1 MAEFKLSELNSISEI
16 RSDDLLHVRV
26 KKRTEMLGDEDR
38 RMTYADFLASFRLE
52 RFLQLV
58 GGTMT
63 GNLGIVKL
71 TYGGKDLL
79 DPTGNS
85 EIVFG
90 DTAKTFK
97 LNANGLK
104 LTIADASR
112 SATVYHTLNK
122 PSPNELG
129 MRTNDEN
136 DARFAI
142 KGTQNTFTASQI
154 FQTDNAGLTL
164 KNTAA
169 AALYY
174 EGRDTANAVRF
185 TIGNLSSGSDVTI
198 ANTKQNTN
206 IVLGTGSVGINKS
219 LQVTGQV
226 VPSDFANFD
235 ARFYT
240 RDAADQRFVQLAAAN
255 TITGNNTLRGTTT
268 LLGDGARLT
277 LKNLTSGKALYIE
290 GQNTDASMK
299 WAVGNYADGSNSV
312 VLTNISNDTYVL
324 LDNMVRVNKSLA
336 ITGQVQPTDWSNI
349 DARFIPAATLSTIAR
364 NNTANT
370 FTGVQTIKNDGQ
382 GLVLMPSSAG
392 KASYIISRDSDGTTN
407 RWFIGV
413 GSDGSTTLSLQ
424 NHILG
429 SSLQLAN
436 EIVANKSVNITGQV
450 KPSDFAN
457 FDSRYYTKSLSD
469 LRYEMIGSISPNSSG
484 TNGLWVK
491 VATVVMPQSTSTV
504 EMRFAGGAGY
514 NAGSTAQAAPTSII
528 LRTGNNSTPV
538 GITAVLWNST
548 DTSPLFTDIGYVSNG
563 SNSYDIYAKS
573 GGYAHSISFSW
584 RCTSNA
590 AVSMYTTPEGS
601 VTPPTS
607 MVSGSVQ
614 SIYTSLLKPSASDV
628 GAYTKTEV
636 DQKIANAVTDST
648 DLKKVYPVGIV
659 TWFATNQ
666 NPNTTLPGL
675 TWTYLNEGVGRTV
688 RIGAA
693 NGSDVKTVGGADTVT
708 LAVGHLPSHTH
719 SFSATTSSFD
729 YGTKTSNT
737 TGAHTHSVS
746 GSAASAG
753 SHKHAISW
761 IGQNSTHYSG
771 GGGGKLG
778 TGPGYTDAGGAHTH
792 TISGTA
798 ASAGNHAHTVGIGAH
813 THTVSGD
820 TGGTGSGSA
829 FSVVNLF
836 IRLMAWVR
844 TA

>member
-38 RMTYADFLASFRLE
+38 RMAYVDFLASFRLE

-79 DPTGNS
+79 DPTGSS

-136 DARFAI
+136 DVRFAI

-174 EGRDTANAVRF
+174 EGRDTANVVRF

-198 ANTKQNTN
+198 ANTRQNTN
-206 IVLGTGSVGINKS
+206 IVLGTGSVGINKQ

-226 VPSDFANFD
+226 IPTDFANFD

-240 RDAADQRFVQLAAAN
+240 RDAADQRFVQLAAVN
-255 TITGNNTLRGTTT
+255 TITGNNTFRGTTT

-324 LDNMVRVNKSLA
+324 LDDMVRVNKSLT
-336 ITGQVQPTDWSNI
+336 ITGQVQPSDWTNI
-349 DARFIPAATLSTIAR
+349 DSRYIPAATLSTIAR
-364 NNTANT
+364 TDARNT
-370 FTGVQTIKNDGQ
+370 FTVKQVINTSGEALALQ
-382 GLVLMPSSAG
+382 GETT
-392 KASYIISRDSDGTTN
+392 ASLYIIGKDYDGTA
-407 RWFIGV
+407 RWYVGNGNNVDTLNLYNYKTCKGLRIDSEVTINTDLVIG
-413 GSDGSTTLSLQ
+413 
-424 NHILG
+424 
-429 SSLQLAN
+429 
-436 EIVANKSVNITGQV
+436 GQV
-450 KPSDFAN
+450 KPSN
-457 FDSRYYTKSLSD
+457 FSNLDARYFTQMDSDSRY
-469 LRYEMIGSISPNSSG
+469 LRIRTTNFNTVSS
-484 TNGLWVK
+484 VK
-491 VATVVMPQSTSTV
+491 WAKIATVVMPQSPSTAV
-504 EMRFAGGAGY
+504 IEVFGGAGFNINSPREAGKCEIVLRAANNNPKGLNVVAWRTSD
-514 NAGSTAQAAPTSII
+514 NAII
-528 LRTGNNSTPV
+528 
-538 GITAVLWNST
+538 
-548 DTSPLFTDIGYVSNG
+548 TDIGYVNTSG
-563 SNSYDIYAKS
+563 DTYDIYCRVGTYQNNTTS
-573 GGYAHSISFSW
+573 RVQS
-584 RCTSNA
+584 TSNA
-590 AVSMYTTPEGS
+590 
-601 VTPPTS
+601 
-607 MVSGSVQ
+607 SVQ
-614 SIYTSLLKPSASDV
+614 LFEAPQTFDDAPQGIVNGTVAKYYTSLQKPTPSDI
-628 GAYTKTEV
+628 GAYTKAET
-636 DQKIANAVTDST
+636 DQKIAKAISDST
-648 DLKKVYPVGIV
+648 DLNKIYPVGIV
-659 TWFATNQ
+659 TWFATNN
-666 NPNTTLPGL
+666 NPNTSLPGL
-675 TWTYLNEGVGRTV
+675 TWTYLNNGVGRTIRV
-688 RIGAA
+688 AAA
-693 NGSDVKTVGGADTVT
+693 NGSDVATTGGSDSVT
-708 LAVGHLPSHTH
+708 LAVGNLPSHTH

-729 YGTKTSNT
+729 YGTKTTNT

-746 GSAASAG
+746 GAT
-753 SHKHAISW
+753 
-761 IGQNSTHYSG
+761 NT
-771 GGGGKLG
+771 
-778 TGPGYTDAGGAHTH
+778 TGAHTH
-792 TISGTA
+792 GYITGAMPSGAMGDWDSDGNRNTVQTDWAGNHWHTVSGTA
-798 ASAGNHAHTVGIGAH
+798 ASNGDHAHTVGIGAH
-813 THTVSGD
+813 SHTVSGD

-829 FSVVNLF
+829 FDVTNSY
-836 IRLMAWVR
+836 IKLMAWVR

>member
-38 RMTYADFLASFRLE
+38 RMTYADFLSSFRLE

-79 DPTGNS
+79 DPTGSS

-174 EGRDTANAVRF
+174 EGRDAANVVRF

-198 ANTKQNTN
+198 ANTRQGTN
-206 IVLGTGSVGINKS
+206 IVLGTSAVGINKS
-219 LQVTGQV
+219 LQVAGQV

-255 TITGNNTLRGTTT
+255 TITGNNTFRGTTT

-312 VLTNISNDTYVL
+312 VLTNISSDTYVL
-324 LDNMVRVNKSLA
+324 LDNMVRVNKNLA
-336 ITGQVQPTDWSNI
+336 ITGQVQPSDWTNI
-349 DARFIPAATLSTIAR
+349 DSRYIPAATLSTLAKI
-364 NNTANT
+364 NTKNT
-370 FTGVQTIKNDGQ
+370 FSQGQIIKVDGEGIGLQGVNDTGGLFLQ
-382 GLVLMPSSAG
+382 G
-392 KASYIISRDSDGTTN
+392 YNSDGTKKWFMGTN
-407 RWFIGV
+407 SSGNFTIREMVLG
-413 GSDGSTTLSLQ
+413 TELSLRENYIQ
-424 NHILG
+424 F
-429 SSLQLAN
+429 
-436 EIVANKSVNITGQV
+436 NKNVTITGQV
-450 KPSDFAN
+450 QPSDWGN
-457 FDSRYYTKSLSD
+457 FDARYFTQSAANSRFMLAGAT
-469 LRYEMIGSISPNSSG
+469 GSY
-484 TNGLWVK
+484 V
-491 VATVVMPQSTSTV
+491 STD
-504 EMRFAGGAGY
+504 Y
-514 NAGSTAQAAPTSII
+514 NAVP
-528 LRTGNNSTPV
+528 
-538 GITAVLWNST
+538 WN
-548 DTSPLFTDIGYVSNG
+548 
-563 SNSYDIYAKS
+563 AKS
-573 GGYAHSISFSW
+573 GLYDVHVGGSSRMILQLYQARGSCPSAQLLFNYGNNGISYRSSRDSFGF
-584 RCTSNA
+584 
-590 AVSMYTTPEGS
+590 EGAWS
-601 VTPPTS
+601 K
-607 MVSGSVQ
+607 
-614 SIYTSLLKPSASDV
+614 IYTEAQKPTPSEI
-628 GAYTKTEV
+628 GAYTKVET
-636 DQKIANAVTDST
+636 DAKITAAVTNST
-648 DLKKVYPVGIV
+648 DLKKIYPVGIV
-659 TWFATNQ
+659 TWFATNN
-666 NPNTTLPGL
+666 NPNTSLPGL
-675 TWTYLNEGVGRTV
+675 TWTYLNDGVDKTIRV
-688 RIGAA
+688 GAES
-693 NGSDVKTVGGADTVT
+693 GSDVGTTGGSDSKSINVGN
-708 LAVGHLPSHTH
+708 LPSHTH

-737 TGAHTHSVS
+737 
-746 GSAASAG
+746 AG
-753 SHKHAISW
+753 SHTHWVSGTAEAA
-761 IGQNSTHYSG
+761 GEHNHQNDRDYPSTSGNSRAVSG
-771 GGGGKLG
+771 GSVAQWQRGWTMMGGIHSHVVNG
-778 TGPGYTDAGGAHTH
+778 TANSAGEHTH
-792 TISGTA
+792 TVDIGT
-798 ASAGNHAHTVGIGAH
+798 H

-829 FSVVNLF
+829 FDVTNSY
-836 IRLMAWVR
+836 IKLMAWVR

>member
-79 DPTGNS
+79 DPTGSS

-97 LNANGLK
+97 INANGLK

-174 EGRDTANAVRF
+174 EGRDTANVVRF

-198 ANTKQNTN
+198 ANTRQNTN

-226 VPSDFANFD
+226 IPSDFANFD

-240 RDAADQRFVQLAAAN
+240 RDAADQRFIQLAAAN
-255 TITGNNTLRGTTT
+255 TITGNNTFRGTTT

-324 LDNMVRVNKSLA
+324 LDNIVRVNKSLA
-336 ITGQVQPTDWSNI
+336 ITGQVQPTDWANI
-349 DARFIPAATLSTIAR
+349 DSRYVLVGSYANLAKK
-364 NNTANT
+364 NEANT
-370 FTGVQTIKNDGQ
+370 FTLQQNIQSDGEALRVYSKAQ
-382 GLVLMPSSAG
+382 NN
-392 KASYIISRDSDGTTN
+392 ASYIVGKNTDNTNKWYIGCGTNGSGVASFHNYLTGARIDLSDE
-407 RWFIGV
+407 V
-413 GSDGSTTLSLQ
+413 LLSKSLQ
-424 NHILG
+424 
-429 SSLQLAN
+429 
-436 EIVANKSVNITGQV
+436 ITGQV
-450 KPSDFAN
+450 KPSDWGNLDARYFTQTAAN
-457 FDSRYYTKSLSD
+457 SRFMLASNTGQYTATDWNAVPWDAKTGLYNIMVGGGSQMIFHMYQAVGSCRSAQ
-469 LRYEMIGSISPNSSG
+469 LRFNYKNGGMFYRSSRDG
-484 TNGLWVK
+484 FGFEADWSK
-491 VATVVMPQSTSTV
+491 
-504 EMRFAGGAGY
+504 
-514 NAGSTAQAAPTSII
+514 
-528 LRTGNNSTPV
+528 
-538 GITAVLWNST
+538 
-548 DTSPLFTDIGYVSNG
+548 
-563 SNSYDIYAKS
+563 
-573 GGYAHSISFSW
+573 
-584 RCTSNA
+584 
-590 AVSMYTTPEGS
+590 
-601 VTPPTS
+601 
-607 MVSGSVQ
+607 
-614 SIYTSLLKPSASDV
+614 IYTEAQKPTPAEI
-628 GAYTKTEV
+628 GAYTKAET
-636 DQKIANAVTDST
+636 DAKIAAAVTDST
-648 DLKKVYPVGIV
+648 DLKKIYPVGIV

-666 NPNTTLPGL
+666 NPNTTLAGM

-746 GSAASAG
+746 GTAATAGAHTHGYITGAQPSGTRGDWDSDGNRNTVQTSSA
-753 SHKHAISW
+753 
-761 IGQNSTHYSG
+761 
-771 GGGGKLG
+771 
-778 TGPGYTDAGGAHTH
+778 GAHTH
-792 TISGTA
+792 TVSGTA

-813 THTVSGD
+813 THTVSGN

>member
-38 RMTYADFLASFRLE
+38 RMTYADFLSSFRLE

-79 DPTGNS
+79 DPTGSS

-154 FQTDNAGLTL
+154 FQTDDAGLTL
-164 KNTAA
+164 KNTTA

-174 EGRDTANAVRF
+174 EGRDTANVVRF

-198 ANTKQNTN
+198 ANTRQNTN
-206 IVLGTGSVGINKS
+206 IVLGTGAVGINKQ

-226 VPSDFANFD
+226 VPTDFANFD

-240 RDAADQRFVQLAAAN
+240 QNAADQRFAQLAAEN
-255 TITGNNTLRGTTT
+255 TFTGNNTFARPLTVRADSNAITIQGTTNSALY
-268 LLGDGARLT
+268 LLGRSSTGD
-277 LKNLTSGKALYIE
+277 NLFYFGKGSAANNTMINDYTNNTSI
-290 GQNTDASMK
+290 
-299 WAVGNYADGSNSV
+299 
-312 VLTNISNDTYVL
+312 VLDTT
-324 LDNMVRVNKSLA
+324 VRVNKSVV
-336 ITGQVQPTDWSNI
+336 ITGQVQPSDWTNI
-349 DARFIPAATLSTIAR
+349 DSRFIPAATLSSLAR

-370 FTGVQTIKNDGQ
+370 FTGVQTLRNDGQ
-382 GLVLMPSSAG
+382 GLVLMPNSAG

-413 GSDGSTTLSLQ
+413 GSDGSTTLTLT
-424 NHILG
+424 NYILG

-436 EIVANKSVNITGQV
+436 EIVASKSLNITGQV
-450 KPSDFAN
+450 KPSDWSNLDA
-457 FDSRYYTKSLSD
+457 RYL
-469 LRYEMIGSISPNSSG
+469 
-484 TNGLWVK
+484 K
-491 VATVVMPQSTSTV
+491 VS
-504 EMRFAGGAGY
+504 
-514 NAGSTAQAAPTSII
+514 GSTATNLVISSTGHGATVGRIISIPTRADWNKPQGFTAMLQTPDASVIPSYPAASAAY
-528 LRTGNNSTPV
+528 LHVFAKRDTGV
-538 GITAVLWNST
+538 GQLAFLANYSAKGIWLARNLTET
-548 DTSPLFTDIGYVSNG
+548 DT
-563 SNSYDIYAKS
+563 
-573 GGYAHSISFSW
+573 
-584 RCTSNA
+584 
-590 AVSMYTTPEGS
+590 
-601 VTPPTS
+601 VTFEK
-607 MVSGSVQ
+607 
-614 SIYTSLLKPSASDV
+614 IYTDGTKPTPSEL
-628 GAYTKTEV
+628 GAYTKAEV
-636 DQKIANAVTDST
+636 DQRIASAVTDST
-648 DLKKVYPVGIV
+648 DLKKIYPVGII
-659 TWFATNQ
+659 TWFATNS
-666 NPNTTLPGL
+666 NPNTVLPGL

-688 RIGAA
+688 RIAEA
-693 NGSDVKTVGGADTVT
+693 NGSTVKTTGGADTVT

-729 YGTKTSNT
+729 YGTKTSNS
-737 TGAHTHSVS
+737 TGAHTHTVSGTAASAGAHTHGLVVGVNGNTGGVYRINQAIHPASTATDRIASAGAHTHTVS

-753 SHKHAISW
+753 A
-761 IGQNSTHYSG
+761 
-771 GGGGKLG
+771 
-778 TGPGYTDAGGAHTH
+778 
-792 TISGTA
+792 
-798 ASAGNHAHTVGIGAH
+798 HAHTVGIGAH
-813 THTVSGD
+813 THTISGN
-820 TGGTGSGSA
+820 TGATGSGSA

>member
-1 MAEFKLSELNSISEI
+1 MAEFKLSELNSINEI

-38 RMTYADFLASFRLE
+38 RMTYADFLASFKLE

-79 DPTGNS
+79 DPTGSS

-206 IVLGTGSVGINKS
+206 IVLGTGSVGINKQ

-255 TITGNNTLRGTTT
+255 TITGNNTFRGTTT

-277 LKNLTSGKALYIE
+277 LKNLTSGKALYLE

-336 ITGQVQPTDWSNI
+336 ITGQVQPSDWTNI
-349 DARFIPAATLSTIAR
+349 DSRFIPAGTLSSLAKVNATNNFSLKQTITADGEALLLKNATKQGSLYIRGMDSDNTLRWYLGIGSYNSSNVALSNYVDGSSITLGATIA
-364 NNTANT
+364 
-370 FTGVQTIKNDGQ
+370 
-382 GLVLMPSSAG
+382 
-392 KASYIISRDSDGTTN
+392 
-407 RWFIGV
+407 
-413 GSDGSTTLSLQ
+413 
-424 NHILG
+424 
-429 SSLQLAN
+429 
-436 EIVANKSVNITGQV
+436 ANKTLEITGQV
-450 KPSDFAN
+450 KPSDWSNLDA
-457 FDSRYYTKSLSD
+457 RYLK
-469 LRYEMIGSISPNSSG
+469 IS
-484 TNGLWVK
+484 
-491 VATVVMPQSTSTV
+491 
-504 EMRFAGGAGY
+504 
-514 NAGSTAQAAPTSII
+514 GSTATNLVITE
-528 LRTGNNSTPV
+528 TGHGLSV
-538 GITAVLWNST
+538 GRKFMITTRDAFNRVCGWSSMT
-548 DTSPLFTDIGYVSNG
+548 TVSNIPNYPL
-563 SNSYDIYAKS
+563 S
-573 GGYAHSISFSW
+573 
-584 RCTSNA
+584 SNA
-590 AVSMYTTPEGS
+590 YMFVFGKRDRLDSAGQVALHTNFDIPGLYLSRCQT
-601 VTPPTS
+601 
-607 MVSGSVQ
+607 Q
-614 SIYTSLLKPSASDV
+614 SDEVMFEKIYTDKTKPTPSEL

-693 NGSDVKTVGGADTVT
+693 NGSDVKTTGGADTVT
-708 LAVGHLPSHTH
+708 LAVGNIPSHTH

-729 YGTKTSNT
+729 YGTKTSNS
-737 TGAHTHSVS
+737 TGAHTHGV
-746 GSAASAG
+746 
-753 SHKHAISW
+753 
-761 IGQNSTHYSG
+761 
-771 GGGGKLG
+771 
-778 TGPGYTDAGGAHTH
+778 
-792 TISGTA
+792 SGTA
-798 ASAGNHAHTVGIGAH
+798 ASAGAHTHNYSDNQMGTDAGTAMCGTTGSVRNKYDVTRTTTSAGAHTHTVSGTAASAGAHTHTVGIGAH
-813 THTVSGD
+813 THTISGN

>member
-154 FQTDNAGLTL
+154 FQTNNAGLTL
-164 KNTAA
+164 KNTTES
-169 AALYY
+169 ALYY
-174 EGRDTANAVRF
+174 EGRDVANNVRF
-185 TIGNLSSGSDVTI
+185 TLGNLGAGTDVTL
-198 ANTKQNTN
+198 ANTRQNTN
-206 IVLGTGSVGINKS
+206 IVLGAGAVGINKS

-226 VPSDFANFD
+226 VPSDFGNFD

-255 TITGNNTLRGTTT
+255 TITGNNTFRGTTT

-299 WAVGNYADGSNSV
+299 WAVGNYADGSSSV

-336 ITGQVQPTDWSNI
+336 ITGQVQPTDWTNI
-349 DARFIPAATLSTIAR
+349 DSRYVLIGTYANLAKK
-364 NNTANT
+364 NEANT
-370 FTGVQTIKNDGQ
+370 FTLQQNIQSDGEALRIYSKVQNN
-382 GLVLMPSSAG
+382 
-392 KASYIISRDSDGTTN
+392 ASYIVGKNTDNSNKWYIGCGTNGSGVASFHNYLTGARIDLSDE
-407 RWFIGV
+407 V
-413 GSDGSTTLSLQ
+413 LLSKSLQ
-424 NHILG
+424 
-429 SSLQLAN
+429 
-436 EIVANKSVNITGQV
+436 ITGQV
-450 KPSDFAN
+450 KPSDWGNLDARF
-457 FDSRYYTKSLSD
+457 L
-469 LRYEMIGSISPNSSG
+469 
-484 TNGLWVK
+484 K
-491 VATVVMPQSTSTV
+491 VS
-504 EMRFAGGAGY
+504 
-514 NAGSTAQAAPTSII
+514 GSTATDLVISSTGHGATVGRIISIATRADWNKPQGYSAMLQTPAASVIPSYPADSAAY
-528 LRTGNNSTPV
+528 LHVFAKRDTGV
-538 GITAVLWNST
+538 GQLAFLANYSAKGIWLARNLTET
-548 DTSPLFTDIGYVSNG
+548 DT
-563 SNSYDIYAKS
+563 
-573 GGYAHSISFSW
+573 
-584 RCTSNA
+584 
-590 AVSMYTTPEGS
+590 
-601 VTPPTS
+601 VTFEK
-607 MVSGSVQ
+607 
-614 SIYTSLLKPSASDV
+614 IYTDGTKPTPSEL
-628 GAYTKTEV
+628 GAYTKAEV
-636 DQKIANAVTDST
+636 DQKIASAVTDST

-666 NPNTTLPGL
+666 NPNTTLAGM

-693 NGSDVKTVGGADTVT
+693 NGSDVKSVGGADTVT
-708 LAVGHLPSHTH
+708 LSVGHIPSHTH

-753 SHKHAISW
+753 SHNHAISW

-771 GGGGKLG
+771 GGGGKIG

-813 THTVSGD
+813 THTVSGN

>member
-1 MAEFKLSELNSISEI
+1 MAEFKLSELNSINEI

-38 RMTYADFLASFRLE
+38 RMTYADFLASFKLE

-112 SATVYHTLNK
+112 NATVYHTLNK

-206 IVLGTGSVGINKS
+206 IVLGTGSVGINKQ

-255 TITGNNTLRGTTT
+255 TITGNNTFRGTTT

-336 ITGQVQPTDWSNI
+336 ITGQVQPSDWTNI
-349 DARFIPAATLSTIAR
+349 DSRFIPAGTLSSLAR
-364 NNTANT
+364 VNATNNFSVKQNITSDNEALMLKNAT
-370 FTGVQTIKNDGQ
+370 KQAALYLRGV
-382 GLVLMPSSAG
+382 
-392 KASYIISRDSDGTTN
+392 DSDGTM
-407 RWFIGV
+407 RWYV
-413 GSDGSTTLSLQ
+413 GNGSANNNNLVLSNYVDGSTLT
-424 NHILG
+424 LG
-429 SSLQLAN
+429 ST
-436 EIVANKSVNITGQV
+436 ITANKTLAITGQV
-450 KPSDFAN
+450 QPSDWGN
-457 FDSRYYTKSLSD
+457 FDARYFTQSAANSRFMLA
-469 LRYEMIGSISPNSSG
+469 G
-484 TNGLWVK
+484 
-491 VATVVMPQSTSTV
+491 ATGAYTSTD
-504 EMRFAGGAGY
+504 F
-514 NAGSTAQAAPTSII
+514 NAVP
-528 LRTGNNSTPV
+528 
-538 GITAVLWNST
+538 WN
-548 DTSPLFTDIGYVSNG
+548 
-563 SNSYDIYAKS
+563 AKS
-573 GGYAHSISFSW
+573 GLYNVLVGG
-584 RCTSNA
+584 
-590 AVSMYTTPEGS
+590 GS
-601 VTPPTS
+601 Q
-607 MVSGSVQ
+607 MILQLYQAQGSCPSAQLRFNYKNGGIFYRSSRDAFGFEVDW
-614 SIYTSLLKPSASDV
+614 SKIYTSTDKPSAGDV
-628 GAYTKTEV
+628 GAYTKAET
-636 DQKIANAVTDST
+636 DAKISAAITNST
-648 DLKKVYPVGIV
+648 DLKKIYPVGIV

-693 NGSDVKTVGGADTVT
+693 NGSDVKTTGGADTVT
-708 LAVGHLPSHTH
+708 LAVGNIPSHTH

-729 YGTKTSNT
+729 YGTKTSNST
-737 TGAHTHSVS
+737 GAHTHGVSGTAASAGAHVHGMAAHQTWNGEYTGYVGAGSKTNYGNINTGSAGAHTHSVS
-746 GSAASAG
+746 G
-753 SHKHAISW
+753 
-761 IGQNSTHYSG
+761 
-771 GGGGKLG
+771 
-778 TGPGYTDAGGAHTH
+778 
-792 TISGTA
+792 TA
-798 ASAGNHAHTVGIGAH
+798 ASAGAHTHTVGIGAH
-813 THTVSGD
+813 SHTLSGN

-829 FSVVNLF
+829 FSVVNMF